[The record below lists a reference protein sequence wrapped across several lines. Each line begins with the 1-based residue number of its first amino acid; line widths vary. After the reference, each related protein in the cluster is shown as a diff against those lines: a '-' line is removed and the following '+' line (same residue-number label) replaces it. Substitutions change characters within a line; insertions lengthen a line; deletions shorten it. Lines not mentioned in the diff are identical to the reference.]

1 MRIPA
6 DREILVLH
14 EKHAPTPEAF
24 DLVYAHC
31 LIVCGVAE
39 QLMAQSSLGLDADL
53 VRAGCLLHDIGVY
66 RLYDAAGKLDHANYL
81 RHGIL
86 GYGLLAEEG
95 VPEAVCRFAA
105 RHTGVGL
112 SPADVVS
119 QRLPL
124 PVADYRAETGEEQL
138 VMYADKFHTKTD
150 PPAFDTAASYAR
162 KIGRFGP
169 DKAAAFESMRELFGE
184 PDLVSLSR
192 VHGHAVCCG

>member
-6 DREILVLH
+6 DREILALH
-14 EKHAPTPEAF
+14 EKHAPTAEAF

-31 LIVCGVAE
+31 LIVCGIAE
-39 QLMAQSSLGLDADL
+39 QLLARSGVGLDADV

-66 RLYDAAGKLDHANYL
+66 RLYDSAGELDHANYV

-86 GYGLLAEEG
+86 GYGLLGEEG
-95 VPEAVCRFAA
+95 VPEAICRFAS

-119 QRLPL
+119 QELPL
-124 PVADYRAETGEEQL
+124 PVADYRAETGKEKL

-150 PPAFDTAASYAR
+150 PPAFLSATSYAQQ
-162 KIGRFGP
+162 IGRFGQ
-169 DKAAAFESMRELFGE
+169 DKAAAFESMREL
-184 PDLVSLSR
+184 LASR
-192 VHGHAVCCG
+192 TWRH

>member
-6 DREILVLH
+6 DREILALH
-14 EKHAPTPEAF
+14 EKHAPTAEAF

-31 LIVCGVAE
+31 LIVCGIAE
-39 QLMAQSSLGLDADL
+39 QLLARSGVGLDADL

-66 RLYDAAGKLDHANYL
+66 RLYDSVGELDHANYV

-86 GYGLLAEEG
+86 GYGILGGEG
-95 VPEAVCRFAA
+95 VPEAICRFAS

-119 QRLPL
+119 QELPL
-124 PVADYRAETGEEQL
+124 PVADYRADTGEEKL

-150 PPAFDTAASYAR
+150 PPAFLTAASYAQQ
-162 KIGRFGP
+162 IGRFGQ
-169 DKAAAFESMRELFGE
+169 DKAAAFELMRELFGE
-184 PDLVSLSR
+184 PDLASLSSTY
-192 VHGHAVCCG
+192 GHAVCCG